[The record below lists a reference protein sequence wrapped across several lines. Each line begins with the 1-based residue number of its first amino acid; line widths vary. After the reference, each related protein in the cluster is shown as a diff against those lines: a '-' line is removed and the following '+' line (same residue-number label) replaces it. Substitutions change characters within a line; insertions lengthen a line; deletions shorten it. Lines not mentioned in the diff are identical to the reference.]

1 MKISKII
8 EKNKKAIGLVA
19 IEKPPVNGQGQV
31 SIRGTGFVVSSDGK
45 FITCAH
51 VYNQISE
58 NDRQYLGIMLPDK
71 IDEKGVA
78 HYKKY
83 PVKLVSID
91 VENDTALMQITDGAP
106 QFQAID
112 GFDDAEKVNEGDE
125 VLILGYPLAIE
136 LMMMNFGV
144 TMTASKCII
153 SAVKRRGTDNSLHF
167 FMVDTHINNGSSG
180 SPVFSVDSGKV
191 VAMASGKISSKIP
204 LPDGKIADIP
214 ANMGICMPSK
224 YAQNI
229 INKNK

>member
-1 MKISKII
+1 MSKIV
-8 EKNKKAIGLVA
+8 EKNKMSIGLVA
-19 IEKPPVNGQGQV
+19 VEKPSANGQVQT

-51 VYNQISE
+51 VYNQIDE
-58 NDRQYLGIMLPDK
+58 KDRQYLGIMLPEK

-83 PVKLVSID
+83 PVKLVDLD
-91 VENDTALMQITDGAP
+91 VENDTALMQITDGATK
-106 QFQAID
+106 FQAVG
-112 GFDDAEKVNEGDE
+112 GFDDSEKVSEGDE
-125 VLILGYPLAIE
+125 VLIVGYPLALE
-136 LMMMNFGV
+136 LIMMNFGV
-144 TMTASKCII
+144 TMNASKCII
-153 SAVKRRGTDNSLHF
+153 SAVKRRGVDGSLHF

-204 LPDGKIADIP
+204 LPDGKVADIP
-214 ANMGICMPSK
+214 ANMGLCVPSK

>member
-1 MKISKII
+1 MKTSKII
-8 EKNKKAIGLVA
+8 GENKKSIGLVA
-19 IEKPPVNGQGQV
+19 IEKPSANGQSQV

-45 FITCAH
+45 FLTCAH
-51 VYNQISE
+51 VYNQIAE

-71 IDEKGVA
+71 IDERGIA

-83 PVKLVSID
+83 PMKFLDID
-91 VENDTALMQITDGAP
+91 VENDTALMQITDSAAE
-106 QFQAID
+106 FQAIE
-112 GFDDAEKVNEGDE
+112 GFDDSEKINEGDE
-125 VLILGYPLAIE
+125 VLILGYPLALE

-144 TMTASKCII
+144 TMNASKCII
-153 SAVKRRGTDNSLHF
+153 SAVKRRGVDGSLHF

-204 LPDGKIADIP
+204 LPDGKVADIP
-214 ANMGICMPSK
+214 ANMGLCVPSK